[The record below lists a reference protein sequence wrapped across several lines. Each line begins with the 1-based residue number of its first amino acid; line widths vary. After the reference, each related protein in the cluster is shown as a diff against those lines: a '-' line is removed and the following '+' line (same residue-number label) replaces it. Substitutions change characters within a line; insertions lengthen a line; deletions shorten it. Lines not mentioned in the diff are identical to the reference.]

1 MSVKNNSFIAFAL
14 AATGLALTAGA
25 KPVSEGLLNDYTV
38 SAVDIAQVDDSGRC
52 IVIVGVTAPGG
63 TLETRVVCSASG
75 DVKLFADFGAV
86 EGLVKRA
93 KLASGSLVSYFKKDK
108 ASSVGDPIAGL
119 KSQYKSFKSEAAA
132 SLKAGQT
139 ITAKLVA
146 AQALG
151 WNTQTGTPEAMEY
164 ADLQDKGA
172 SVGEWNTF
180 CAARVV
186 ALAAALTAA
195 GVDPLTVV

>member
-1 MSVKNNSFIAFAL
+1 MSVKNNAFIAFAL
-14 AATGLALTAGA
+14 AAAGVTLTAGA
-25 KPVSEGLLNDYTV
+25 KPVPEGLLNDYTV
-38 SAVDIAQVDDSGRC
+38 SKIDIAQIDDNGRC
-52 IVIVGVTAPGG
+52 IVLVGVTAPGG
-63 TLETRVVCSASG
+63 TLQSRVVCSTSG

-93 KLASGSLVSYFKKDK
+93 KLASGSLVSYYKKDK

-119 KSQYKSFKSEAAA
+119 KSQYKAFKVESAS

-151 WNTQTGTPEAMEY
+151 WNTQTGTPEALEY

-180 CAARVV
+180 CAARVTT
-186 ALAAALTAA
+186 LAAALTAA
-195 GVDPLTVV
+195 GVDPVTVV